1 MENDAYKC
9 RYKGNCLLSAV
20 LLLTVGAV
28 TAQTPLSPEQL
39 IERSN
44 ISELEWSAS
53 GQRLALVV
61 TEPVTDEGQLE
72 SIWLY
77 DSEDDLLRRFTTAG
91 EENRRPRWSPS
102 GDRLAFLST
111 RGDGETQIYVMPM
124 NGGEAQALTGE
135 KSGVTAFEWSPD
147 GDAIAYLSADP
158 APDDEEEKKKL
169 KDDEI
174 VVSETVRP
182 THLRLI
188 DVDSRTTRSLT
199 EGAWRV
205 SAFAWRPDGAGL
217 LVTATDNFSTDL
229 LTDRFFA
236 VSRDGRK
243 MKELARPDG
252 PVSNLSVSPDHR
264 FLAYIGSTGGG
275 PVPHGIFLQPL
286 DGGHVRD
293 LTGGTLDRM
302 IADYAWARDGSI
314 LAVAADGFG
323 DRLVRISMDGLVRTQ
338 KTFPDQSIVAFD
350 VAGSVI
356 AYGGGSAVDPKELWI
371 ADGSDERQVSH
382 LNDDFTTL
390 IEPELIH
397 YVAADGIDI
406 EAALFTP
413 EKMSRPR
420 RGWKTVLLIH
430 GGPSGRWMH
439 RINDWAQLLVARGY
453 AVLAPNIRGSIGYGL
468 DFIRSN
474 RHDWGGADYRD
485 AIAGIDYLI
494 ERGITDPEKIAVAG
508 WSYGGYMSAWA
519 ITQTNR
525 FKAAVVGAAMTD
537 LAVEYG
543 TETADINAY
552 DTWYL
557 GTPYENLDD
566 FIRMSPMTYV
576 KNASTPA
583 LILIGEED
591 EIDPI
596 AQSRQFYRGLKRY
609 GVETE
614 LVIYPREPHGIKERR
629 HKIDVMNR
637 MVEWIDKH
645 TK

>member
-1 MENDAYKC
+1 M
-9 RYKGNCLLSAV
+9 G
-20 LLLTVGAV
+20 
-28 TAQTPLSPEQL
+28 TA
-39 IERSN
+39 
-44 ISELEWSAS
+44 
-53 GQRLALVV
+53 
-61 TEPVTDEGQLE
+61 
-72 SIWLY
+72 
-77 DSEDDLLRRFTTAG
+77 
-91 EENRRPRWSPS
+91 
-102 GDRLAFLST
+102 
-111 RGDGETQIYVMPM
+111 
-124 NGGEAQALTGE
+124 
-135 KSGVTAFEWSPD
+135 
-147 GDAIAYLSADP
+147 
-158 APDDEEEKKKL
+158 
-169 KDDEI
+169 
-174 VVSETVRP
+174 
-182 THLRLI
+182 
-188 DVDSRTTRSLT
+188 
-199 EGAWRV
+199 
-205 SAFAWRPDGAGL
+205 
-217 LVTATDNFSTDL
+217 
-229 LTDRFFA
+229 
-236 VSRDGRK
+236 
-243 MKELARPDG
+243 
-252 PVSNLSVSPDHR
+252 
-264 FLAYIGSTGGG
+264 
-275 PVPHGIFLQPL
+275 
-286 DGGHVRD
+286 
-293 LTGGTLDRM
+293 
-302 IADYAWARDGSI
+302 
-314 LAVAADGFG
+314 
-323 DRLVRISMDGLVRTQ
+323 
-338 KTFPDQSIVAFD
+338 
-350 VAGSVI
+350 
-356 AYGGGSAVDPKELWI
+356 
-371 ADGSDERQVSH
+371 
-382 LNDDFTTL
+382 
-390 IEPELIH
+390 
-397 YVAADGIDI
+397 
-406 EAALFTP
+406 
-413 EKMSRPR
+413 
-420 RGWKTVLLIH
+420 
-430 GGPSGRWMH
+430 
-439 RINDWAQLLVARGY
+439 ARGY